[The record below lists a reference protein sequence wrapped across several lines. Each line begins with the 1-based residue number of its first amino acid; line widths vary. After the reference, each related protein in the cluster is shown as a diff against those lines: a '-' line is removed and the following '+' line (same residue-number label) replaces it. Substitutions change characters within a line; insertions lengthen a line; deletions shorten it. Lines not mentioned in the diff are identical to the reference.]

1 MEDKTEI
8 SKAELVEMFKRIL
21 QLKDQAM
28 TLSLALQYACE
39 IAAEDES
46 QILAFK
52 LIDKA
57 KEQLILDK
65 MMPSLE
71 ILDDI
76 VKLEVEKIGR
86 L

>member
-8 SKAELVEMFKRIL
+8 SKAELLEMFKRIL

-28 TLSLALQYACE
+28 TLSLALQFACDL
-39 IAAEDES
+39 AAGDES
-46 QILAFK
+46 QQLAFS

-57 KEQLILDK
+57 KEQLIHDK

-71 ILDDI
+71 ILDEI
-76 VKLEVEKIGR
+76 IRVETDKIGR

>member
-8 SKAELVEMFKRIL
+8 SKAELLDMFKRIL

-39 IAAEDES
+39 LAVGDAA
-46 QILAFK
+46 QTLAFK
-52 LIDKA
+52 LIDDA
-57 KEQLILDK
+57 KKTLIADK
-65 MMPSLE
+65 MMPSME

-76 VKLEVEKIGR
+76 VKFEVEKIGR